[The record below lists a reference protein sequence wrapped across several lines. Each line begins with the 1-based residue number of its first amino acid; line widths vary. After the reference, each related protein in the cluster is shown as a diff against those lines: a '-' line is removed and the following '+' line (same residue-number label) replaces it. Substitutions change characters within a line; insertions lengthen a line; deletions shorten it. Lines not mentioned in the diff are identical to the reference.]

1 MMKKINSMNT
11 LILYDTQHNN
21 TKEIAVSI
29 SQEFP
34 SSFNVKISSVDDI
47 KLEELKD
54 VKLLIVG
61 SPTHGGTAKQSL
73 LMFLKT
79 IPDNYLEGKYVVAFD
94 TRFDEKKLK
103 LPLKLLVKTIG
114 YAASKIA
121 KILES
126 KGGTILIQ
134 PEGFF
139 VEDTKGPLT
148 NGEKERA
155 KHWSKDISKIYL
167 DFKKK

>member
-1 MMKKINSMNT
+1 MNT

-29 SQEFP
+29 AQGFP
-34 SSFNVKISSVDDI
+34 SSFNVKISSVNDI

-54 VKLLIVG
+54 IKLLIVG

-73 LMFLKT
+73 LLFLKT
-79 IPDNYLEGKYVVAFD
+79 IPDNYLEGKYVGTFD

-103 LPLKLLVKTIG
+103 LALKLLIKTIG

-121 KILES
+121 KILEA
-126 KGGTILIQ
+126 KGGTLIRP

-139 VEDTKGPLT
+139 VKDTNGPLT
-148 NGEKERA
+148 DGEKERA
-155 KHWSKDISKIYL
+155 KYWGKEISDIYL